1 VKRGSMGLAVWV
13 AVASLL
19 ICTAANATDVRA
31 WLDRNSM
38 QMGETV
44 TLNVEVSGDNGAAK
58 PDFTPLAQEFNL
70 LGTQSSTSMNIING
84 QASSKMLWA
93 IGLEPKHAGTLAI
106 PALDVAGQHTQALS
120 LSVQAATAG
129 TGGKTGDDVYIE
141 AAIEPHAPYVQQQ
154 VHLTVK
160 LYFAVNLSDGSLDE
174 PQADGLVVR
183 KLGQDAN
190 YAADVAGRRYRVLER
205 HYALLPEKSGGVSLP
220 PIGFRGHAVDPG
232 DINSFFSR
240 GRSVAARSEA
250 ITLDVR
256 PRPPASGSDAWLPA
270 RSTTLTADGIDAATT
285 AKVGEPLTLT
295 LHLKAQGLGFEQ
307 LPELKVPLIEGA
319 DVYPD
324 KTTTQNRDD
333 GEWLYGE
340 RERKFAIVPNR
351 AGPLTLPAISI
362 DWWDTAHDR
371 AETAQVPARTLDVQA
386 GVVSA
391 TKPDAA
397 RAPTAAASTNA
408 QNTELPGTATA
419 GDVAFADQGAQAELW
434 RRLALFALTLWT
446 LTLAAWIYWLLAQ
459 RRRERAA
466 LPAAPI
472 HAAPIHVGSLAA
484 RSAFHEACRRADWPS
499 AARALLGWAR
509 VTQPRLRNLGELALA
524 LEDSAQIAVLGELE
538 RVCYGR
544 GAASGLENRLID
556 AFGKGPD
563 FTAAMAQPAGSQHLP
578 ALYPFRIQ
586 PR

>member
-1 VKRGSMGLAVWV
+1 MKRGSWCFTVWL

-19 ICTAANATDVRA
+19 ICAAANAADVRA

-58 PDFTPLAQEFNL
+58 PDFSPLAQDFNL
-70 LGTQSSTSMNIING
+70 LGTQNSTSMNIING

-106 PALDVAGQHTQALS
+106 PALDVAGQHTQPLS

-141 AAIEPHAPYVQQQ
+141 AVIEPRSPYVQQQ
-154 VHLTVK
+154 VRLTVK

-174 PQADGLVVR
+174 PQADGLVMR

-205 HYALLPEKSGGVSLP
+205 RYALLPEKSGALSVPS
-220 PIGFRGHAVDPG
+220 IAFRGHAVDPG

-240 GRSVAARSEA
+240 GRSVAARSES

-256 PRPPASGSDAWLPA
+256 PRPQASGSDAWLPA
-270 RSTTLTADGIDAATT
+270 RSATLTADGIDANTT

-307 LPELKVPLIEGA
+307 LPELKLPTIDGA

-351 AGPLTLPAISI
+351 SGPLTLPAISI

-371 AETAQVPARTLDVQA
+371 AETAQVPERTLDVQP
-386 GVVSA
+386 GVVSV
-391 TKPDAA
+391 TRLDAA
-397 RAPTAAASTNA
+397 PNAASSANA
-408 QNTELPGTATA
+408 QNTELPGAATA
-419 GDVAFADQGAQAELW
+419 LDAAFAEQGAQAELW

-459 RRRERAA
+459 RRRERVA
-466 LPAAPI
+466 LPGAPEDSTP
-472 HAAPIHVGSLAA
+472 AVA
-484 RSAFHEACRRADWPS
+484 RSAFREACRHADWAA
-499 AARALLGWAR
+499 AARALLAWAR
-509 VTQPRLRNLGELALA
+509 VTQPHLRNLGEIALA
-524 LEDSAQIAVLGELE
+524 LEDSAQIVVIGELE

-544 GAASGLENRLID
+544 GGAASGLENRLID
-556 AFGKGPD
+556 AFGKGPV
-563 FTAAMAQPAGSQHLP
+563 FKAAIAQPNGSQHLP
-578 ALYPFRIQ
+578 TLYPFRM
-586 PR
+586 